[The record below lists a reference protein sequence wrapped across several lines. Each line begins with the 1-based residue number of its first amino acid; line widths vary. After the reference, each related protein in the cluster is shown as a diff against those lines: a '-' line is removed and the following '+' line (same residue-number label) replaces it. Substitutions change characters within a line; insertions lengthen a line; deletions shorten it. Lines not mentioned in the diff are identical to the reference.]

1 MNIDK
6 ELIMTRD
13 KNMDNIVNAVSYI
26 TKTSK
31 KDLLSTSRL
40 RNIVDA
46 RKTIFKLIRE
56 IYGYPYLVMGRF
68 FKKNHATIIHQINSH
83 DQLMVTDKNYR
94 LTYNETLDL
103 ITKDAD
109 QFTTSKLLLKEKE
122 YYQTRLDEINSKL
135 LKDE

>member
-56 IYGYPYLVMGRF
+56 IYY
-68 FKKNHATIIHQINSH
+68 
-83 DQLMVTDKNYR
+83 
-94 LTYNETLDL
+94 
-103 ITKDAD
+103 
-109 QFTTSKLLLKEKE
+109 
-122 YYQTRLDEINSKL
+122 
-135 LKDE
+135 

>member
-109 QFTTSKLLLKEKE
+109 QFNMGEMKTPDKVTQN
-122 YYQTRLDEINSKL
+122 Y
-135 LKDE
+135 